1 MCVCIYVYMSLHV
14 HVPRFVMPTMLLSLL
29 LSQLRCTLLTMKGIL
44 HIGIEIYISILL
56 MCYAIDTL
64 QGAIENGSDNPL
76 PYNAT

>member
-1 MCVCIYVYMSLHV
+1 MSVHV

-64 QGAIENGSDNPL
+64 PGAIENGSDIDIL
-76 PYNAT
+76 KLSHATLYTT